1 LSDASKPLSEQTIRV
16 GPAGW
21 SYKDWEGIVYPQKPG
36 PKFDPLGYLSGFFDT
51 IEINSTFYRPPSP
64 SSATDWVRRVQHNV
78 QFKFTA
84 KLYRAF
90 THESSGAIPQDESD
104 YRKGLDPIFQAG
116 RLGAVLI
123 QFPWSFKNTET
134 GRERLDRLLKQFSEY
149 PLVVEVRHASWNR
162 PEVLDWFEE
171 AGVGFCNIDQPL
183 FRHSIKPSSV
193 ATSMVGYIRL
203 HGRNYRSWFTENRK
217 PSDRYD
223 YLYPLEELEPWVDR
237 VRLVSREVKE
247 TFVVTNNHYLG
258 KGIVN
263 ALDIKALLVGGKV
276 RGPAILGEKYPHLKQ
291 LMTA

>member
-1 LSDASKPLSEQTIRV
+1 MIRI

-36 PKFDPLGYLSGFFDT
+36 RKFDPLSYLSGFFDT
-51 IEINSTFYRPPSP
+51 IEINSTFYRPPSS
-64 SSATDWVRRVQHNV
+64 SSAADWVRRVEHNP

-84 KLYRAF
+84 KLYRTF
-90 THESSGAIPQDESD
+90 THESSGASPQDETD

-123 QFPWSFKNTET
+123 QFPWSFKNTDTE
-134 GRERLDRLLKQFSEY
+134 RERLDRLLKQFSEY

-193 ATSMVGYIRL
+193 ATSLVGYIRL

-263 ALDIKALLVGGKV
+263 ALDIKALLLGGKV
-276 RGPAILGEKYPHLKQ
+276 RGPVILSEKYPHLKQ

>member
-1 LSDASKPLSEQTIRV
+1 MIRI

-36 PKFDPLGYLSGFFDT
+36 RKFDPLSYLSGFFDT

-64 SSATDWVRRVQHNV
+64 SSAAAWVSRVQHNPR
-78 QFKFTA
+78 FKFTA
-84 KLYRAF
+84 KLYRSF
-90 THESSGAIPQDESD
+90 THESSGASPQDETD

-123 QFPWSFKNTET
+123 QFPWSFKNTDTE
-134 GRERLDRLLKQFSEY
+134 RERLDRLLKQFSEY
-149 PLVVEVRHASWNR
+149 PLVVEVRHGSWNR

-276 RGPAILGEKYPHLKQ
+276 RGPVILSEKYPHLKQ